1 MQQDELII
9 LHEDNH
15 IIVTVKPHNIPS
27 QGDSSGDKSQ
37 LDLVKEYIK
46 KKYNKA
52 GNVFVGLVHRLDRPT
67 GGVMVFAKTSKAAAR
82 LSEQIKGGEF
92 EKRYLTVTIG
102 RPRDSRGRQI
112 NYLIKDPVN
121 NIVRIAPALVEGA
134 KRAEL
139 DYHLLESYDR
149 LSLIEIK
156 LITGRSHQARV
167 QMCGLGCPIFADY
180 KYGATLGRGKNLAL
194 WAYSLKFEHPT
205 TKQVMVFKVFPP
217 EASPWNYFAVA
228 KHINVVKPE

>member
-1 MQQDELII
+1 MQDDLII

-37 LDLVKEYIK
+37 LDIIKEYIK
-46 KKYNKA
+46 NTYNKP
-52 GNVFVGLVHRLDRPT
+52 GNAFVGLVHRLDRPT

-82 LSEQIKGGEF
+82 LSEQIRSGEF
-92 EKRYLTVTIG
+92 EKRYLAVTVG
-102 RPRDSRGRQI
+102 RPRDSRGRQV
-112 NYLIKDPVN
+112 NYLIKDEAN
-121 NIVRIAPALVEGA
+121 NMVKIAPALVEGA

-139 DYHLLESYDR
+139 DYHLLESYDK

-156 LITGRSHQARV
+156 LVTGRSHQARV
-167 QMCGLGCPIFADY
+167 QMAALGCPIYADY
-180 KYGATLGRGKNLAL
+180 KYGATIGKGNNLAL
-194 WAYSLKFEHPT
+194 WAYSLKFAHPIS
-205 TKQVMVFKVFPP
+205 KQVMVFKVFPP
-217 EASPWNYFAVA
+217 ETSPWTYFAVP